1 MMNEQDNKLDPLIGR
16 IRAASEGGRLCPL
29 LELASL
35 FGDQPGA
42 GVDALAEARALLAEG
57 APEDIKFMQ
66 GALDGYFFSEA
77 SMTSA
82 YAIHLFRLA
91 ERDPVRLIADT
102 TRDESRLYPRPT
114 LLDTFLLQPF
124 FMAQADLDAA
134 LETLLAS
141 EEYQDIRSVSASNGE
156 RFLYSLKYLS
166 PGHAEALAEWAAV
179 GEKENP

>member
-1 MMNEQDNKLDPLIGR
+1 MMHERDNKRDTLVGR
-16 IRAASEGGRLCPL
+16 IREASDGGRLCPL
-29 LELASL
+29 PELATL
-35 FGDQPGA
+35 LGEQPNG
-42 GVDALAEARALLAEG
+42 GVNALAAAKELLAEG

-66 GALDGYFFSEA
+66 GKLDGYYFSES

-102 TRDESRLYPRPT
+102 TRDESRIYPRPT

-124 FMAQADLDAA
+124 LMAPAELDAA
-134 LETLLAS
+134 LEKLQESA
-141 EEYQDIRSVSASNGE
+141 EYQDIKSVSASNGE
-156 RFLYSLKYLS
+156 RFLYSLDYLS
-166 PGHAEALAEWAAV
+166 PGHAVALAEWSAV